1 MTVEEMIKAEAR
13 YAVKNAKKEGLR
25 EGRKEGIKEGRKEGV
40 DAITRLF
47 SFLLNDERYDD
58 IKRASTD
65 EDFQKQLLNEYNIAF
80 LDFEDV
86 ND

>member
-13 YAVKNAKKEGLR
+13 FAAKKAKK
-25 EGRKEGIKEGRKEGV
+25 EGRKEGI

-47 SFLLNDERYDD
+47 SYLVDDERYDD

-65 EDFQKQLLNEYNIAF
+65 EDFQKQLLDEYNVAF
-80 LDFEDV
+80 TDFEDV
-86 ND
+86 SD

>member
-13 YAVKNAKKEGLR
+13 YAAKNAKKEGLR
-25 EGRKEGIKEGRKEGV
+25 EGRKEGRKEGV

-47 SFLLNDERYDD
+47 SYLLDDERYDD

-65 EDFQKQLLNEYNIAF
+65 EDFQKQLLNEYDIKF
-80 LDFEDV
+80 PDFEDV